1 MSLFACSYKPQVC
14 FRPDRFNPV
23 VLAETKN
30 LKVILAC
37 FEAGQA
43 IPVHAP
49 NSDLT
54 ATVLEGAGILTAG
67 SEEHQLVPSAWA
79 FVPAGEPRGIRAE
92 TTARLSPRRIAPAHR
107 RRAFRRAH
115 RTAALGPDRDRRAG
129 GAAIPEIAVSP
140 GGPSLLVG
148 QDPPQRLLVPQMPER
163 SDSSWTIWLWS
174 TKRFTSGP

>member
-92 TTARLSPRRIAPAHR
+92 TRLVC
-107 RRAFRRAH
+107 
-115 RTAALGPDRDRRAG
+115 LL
-129 GAAIPEIAVSP
+129 AVSP
-140 GGPSLLVG
+140 
-148 QDPPQRLLVPQMPER
+148 PPTAAEHSAVPTGRQP
-163 SDSSWTIWLWS
+163 
-174 TKRFTSGP
+174 